1 MPYIDPL
8 KRIPFDKVLVDFPEI
23 ATKGELEYCITYLMK
38 LYMVDKKAT
47 YTELHNCTYAAM
59 HCADEFRRR
68 HLDRRED
75 EAIKING
82 DI

>member
-1 MPYIDPL
+1 MPYI
-8 KRIPFDKVLVDFPEI
+8 KASERIPFDKALYNFPEI
-23 ATKGELEYCITYLMK
+23 KTKGELEYCITYLMK

-75 EAIKING
+75 EAMQENG